1 MDPLISMNQAFIEKL
16 YGILEEN
23 YQDENFG
30 VKELASGAGISR
42 SQLHRKLQTLKGMS
56 ASKFIRSFRLEKAH
70 TLLENNVS
78 TVSEVSYAVGFN
90 SPSYFIKCFHDHY
103 KCSPGELKSH
113 SSDKFGDGL
122 KERLLPDERS
132 SSVGQRIWVALMATF
147 VAGLVI
153 FNLWY
158 ISPKNQPLS
167 LAVLPFRNLSEDPS
181 NQYFSDGIMD
191 MITSQL
197 SHVDGLNV
205 ISRTTMEHY
214 RGTTNTIPE
223 ISKALNVSYILEGSV
238 QRYADKTQIIL
249 QLIDAKEDRHLWSQN
264 YERAYEDIF
273 ELQGAIAQD
282 VAKQLKVT
290 IGPNKDRIH
299 QTNAPKNFEA
309 FNTYL
314 KGRFFW
320 HRRTEEDLKKSI
332 YYFEKAV
339 EIDPQYALAYAG
351 LADAYFIMVWWGW
364 YDVETGIAKARKYV
378 DMALNLDSKD
388 ASAHATLGGILAWY
402 DWNWE
407 MAEEE
412 LKKAVSID
420 PQYATGHQYYA
431 ELLDILGR
439 NREAREQIDLA
450 LKYNP
455 NSRVGNSIS
464 AMVFYN
470 TGNFK
475 RALEEQTKS
484 AEISGIPDYTFCMK
498 NLMRLDDQEQA
509 LNCFKKM
516 ESGNEDDMAEIDL
529 LFKNGGME
537 AVLRAY
543 ADRLEFKSGEP
554 YYKLGTLYCMAKNYE
569 KALECLEKSYEARE
583 LLMPRMKNN
592 YDFKELRK
600 EPRFL
605 KLVENMGQQ
614 KNFEE

>member
-1 MDPLISMNQAFIEKL
+1 MEPLISMNQAFIEKL

-30 VKELASGAGISR
+30 VKELASEAGISR
-42 SQLHRKLQTLKGMS
+42 SQLHRKLQSLIGMS

-103 KCSPGELKSH
+103 NCSPGELKSH
-113 SSDKFGDGL
+113 NLDTIEDSWRD
-122 KERLLPDERS
+122 RTLPDVRS
-132 SSVGQRIWVALMATF
+132 SSISQRVWVALIAVF

-158 ISPKNQPLS
+158 ISPKNQPRS

-214 RGTTNTIPE
+214 RGTTSTIPE

-273 ELQGAIAQD
+273 ELQGAIAKD
-282 VAKQLKVT
+282 VAKQLKVA
-290 IGPNKDRIH
+290 ISPNQDRTR
-299 QTNAPKNFEA
+299 QAKAPKNFEA
-309 FNTYL
+309 LNTYL
-314 KGRFFW
+314 KARFFW
-320 HRRTEEDLKKSI
+320 HRRTEVDLKKSI
-332 YYFEKAV
+332 HYFEKAI
-339 EIDPQYALAYAG
+339 EIDPEYALAYAG

-364 YDVETGIAKARKYV
+364 YDVESGISKAKKYV
-378 DMALNLDSKD
+378 DMALNLDPMD
-388 ASAHATLGGILAWY
+388 ASAHATLGGILCWY
-402 DWNWE
+402 DWNWDL
-407 MAEEE
+407 AEVE
-412 LKKAVSID
+412 LKKAVSLD

-464 AMVFYN
+464 SMVYCN
-470 TGNFK
+470 MGNFRK
-475 RALEEQTKS
+475 ALEEQVKS
-484 AEISGIPDYTFCMK
+484 AEISGVPDYLFCMK
-498 NLMRLDDQEQA
+498 NLMWLDDQEQA

-516 ESGNEDDMAEIDL
+516 VSVKESDIEEIDTL
-529 LFKNGGME
+529 YRKGGME
-537 AVLRAY
+537 AVLRAHTNS
-543 ADRLEFKSGEP
+543 LEFQRA
-554 YYKLGTLYCMAKNYE
+554 YNYNMGTIYCLTKDYD

-583 LLMPRMKNN
+583 HVILRMKNN
-592 YDFKELRK
+592 YDFKDLRS

-605 KLVENMGQQ
+605 KLVENMGQ
-614 KNFEE
+614 N